1 MNWKSPLASRN
12 SALALASAPPACGR
26 HCTLLAPWAGAAAR
40 ASRAIDFDGGT
51 GASGRGTRVGGRGR
65 ELQGATWPAE
75 RLGGPPAAVAA
86 AGRARAADETNARG
100 ETSCGARRGG
110 RGARWSRA
118 QWAAGSQIVQRRR
131 VRREPPSGRSER
143 PLQALTARPR
153 RSPAREAA
161 ARRQTIAACVRSSR
175 RAAAACS
182 GSTPPALLWR
192 RRPTPP
198 AGCPARLRR
207 RTRRRPRCAR
217 SRGRCAGPW
226 RRS

>member
-131 VRREPPSGRSER
+131 VRREPSSGRSELPR
-143 PLQALTARPR
+143 QALLRARAAHRPR
-153 RSPAREAA
+153 RRLRGGRRWLRVLEHLGEQQPHAL
-161 ARRQTIAACVRSSR
+161 ARRRQHGVGAAV
-175 RAAAACS
+175 
-182 GSTPPALLWR
+182 P
-192 RRPTPP
+192 
-198 AGCPARLRR
+198 RLRR
-207 RTRRRPRCAR
+207 DARR
-217 SRGRCAGPW
+217 G
-226 RRS
+226 